1 MNADGLKDCVVLRYF
16 DIEVY
21 RFFFFSNFCF
31 LFRSISFSLGLCIL
45 FIFFKI
51 RVGTVLCSLT
61 VKHERTPAVKSI
73 MIPCWNELVRFSA
86 LYSHADAAK
95 HLTAVE
101 VKDLWISQTWCAFL
115 SHAYNDC
122 PEKPAWQILK
132 YIQQDKSSEL
142 LGERGH
148 NQSLHIWLHINI

>member
-1 MNADGLKDCVVLRYF
+1 MPQNALQSKPKLLMWTAANIELFSKIISWMLMVWKIVLCSGILI
-16 DIEVY
+16 IEVY
-21 RFFFFSNFCF
+21 IFFLVICF

-45 FIFFKI
+45 FLFFKI

-61 VKHERTPAVKSI
+61 VKHERSPAVKSI

-86 LYSHADAAK
+86 LYAHADAAK

-122 PEKPAWQILK
+122 PEKPAW
-132 YIQQDKSSEL
+132 
-142 LGERGH
+142 
-148 NQSLHIWLHINI
+148 